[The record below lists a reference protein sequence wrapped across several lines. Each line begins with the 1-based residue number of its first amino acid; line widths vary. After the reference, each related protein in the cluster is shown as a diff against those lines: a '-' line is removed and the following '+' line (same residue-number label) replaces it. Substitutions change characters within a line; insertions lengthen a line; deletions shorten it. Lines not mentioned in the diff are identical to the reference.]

1 MGRGGG
7 GRRGREGRAR
17 RCQRRQLCERV
28 QCVRERVSESQCG
41 AEFRGGGSPGR
52 ARSGLQRPTPPPQAT
67 ASPFP
72 PPSDPPWPSAR
83 VRSYLSPPPLARTS
97 PLLRAHLGPLDPRP
111 PDAPHSLPALV
122 DPSALSLGGKWAGWG
137 AVSLG
142 GGASGDPS
150 AQTIVDARGRGHL
163 HPQRRQERAPRWP
176 LSSLHSGCPRE
187 PGSGVGL
194 IRPRLPAPLPLRW
207 APSPASPPAVLRRK
221 GGEGARADRLQG
233 FSFSPGRARGGRTR
247 DARQHR
253 GGPAQR

>member
-1 MGRGGG
+1 MRRRVPGRGG
-7 GRRGREGRAR
+7 
-17 RCQRRQLCERV
+17 
-28 QCVRERVSESQCG
+28 S
-41 AEFRGGGSPGR
+41 RGGPGLGFR
-52 ARSGLQRPTPPPQAT
+52 DRPPHPRPLHPHFLPQPILPGLP
-67 ASPFP
+67 
-72 PPSDPPWPSAR
+72 AR

-97 PLLRAHLGPLDPRP
+97 PFLRAHLGPLDPRP

>member
-1 MGRGGG
+1 MRRRVPGRGVPG
-7 GRRGREGRAR
+7 EGQVWA
-17 RCQRRQLCERV
+17 
-28 QCVRERVSESQCG
+28 SETDPSTPGHSIPSCL
-41 AEFRGGGSPGR
+41 GGSLPISSPN
-52 ARSGLQRPTPPPQAT
+52 RSSLA
-67 ASPFP
+67 FP
-72 PPSDPPWPSAR
+72 PGSA
-83 VRSYLSPPPLARTS
+83 VTCPLPHSARTS
-97 PLLRAHLGPLDPRP
+97 PFLRAHLGPLDPRP

-176 LSSLHSGCPRE
+176 LSSLHSGSPRE

-194 IRPRLPAPLPLRW
+194 IRPRLPPPIPLRW

-221 GGEGARADRLQG
+221 GGE
-233 FSFSPGRARGGRTR
+233 
-247 DARQHR
+247 
-253 GGPAQR
+253 